1 MNDVI
6 ENKISIIRYRIYN
19 LLENNNLI
27 EIKGLNFINDEQK
40 KKDYIDF
47 ILLTLYKD
55 LDHFQTQRYTYKQF
69 MTNKPITKK
78 EISKLIKQM
87 EYIESNLLHY
97 MPAIVL
103 NTERQENQM
112 LSNVAHKV
120 KQELDIY
127 LNKTKEI
134 IQHFNNYENV
144 LNSKKHTHFCNFY
157 TREIDQEYVIRNLI
171 LRYLSLITQIC
182 FGENC
187 KNKHKLFYDLLVQI
201 TGQEWDNFI
210 PEEVKNIVK
219 NISITKDIDK
229 LKICFDSVHLSL
241 PITDNTNKEVFNK
254 LVNGIDIYNNETTK
268 YYERFIFHNQFFK
281 SYVLFK
287 EKIGLAFLDR

>member
-6 ENKISIIRYRIYN
+6 ENKISIIRDRIYN
-19 LLENNNLI
+19 LLESNNLI
-27 EIKGLNFINDEQK
+27 EIKGLKFINDKQK
-40 KKDYIDF
+40 KIDYIEF

-87 EYIESNLLHY
+87 EYVESNLLHY
-97 MPAIVL
+97 MPVIVW

-112 LSNVAHKV
+112 LSNIARNTKSD
-120 KQELDIY
+120 LDIY

-134 IQHFNNYENV
+134 IQHFNSYENV
-144 LNSKKHTHFCNFY
+144 LNSKKYTHFCNFY

-182 FGENC
+182 FGESY

-210 PEEVKNIVK
+210 PEDVKNIVK
-219 NISITKDIDK
+219 NISISKDINK
-229 LKICFDSVHLSL
+229 LKICFDSVHLSM
-241 PITDNTNKEVFNK
+241 PVSDNTNRDIFND
-254 LVNGIDIYNNETTK
+254 LLTVESYNNEITK

-281 SYVLFK
+281 SYVSFK
-287 EKIGLAFLDR
+287 NKIGFAFLDR